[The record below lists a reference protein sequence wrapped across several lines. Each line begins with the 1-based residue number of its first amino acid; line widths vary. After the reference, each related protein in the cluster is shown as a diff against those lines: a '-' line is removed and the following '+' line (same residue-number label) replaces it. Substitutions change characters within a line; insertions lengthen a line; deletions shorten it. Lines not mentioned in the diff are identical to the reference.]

1 MISVTGSFFVKVFCQ
16 HVLATTKIRCPALLG
31 ACAHT
36 VYHNRAPFIALLC
49 TGMPNDYDWDVGYRT
64 QTTDSGLARPT
75 QASHLSSYHNS
86 STNIADWCLES
97 SQYCEGIPP

>member
-49 TGMPNDYDWDVGYRT
+49 TGMPNDYDWDVGYRRT

-75 QASHLSSYHNS
+75 QASHLSQLVHQHRRLVPGVFTY
-86 STNIADWCLES
+86 
-97 SQYCEGIPP
+97 YCEGIAP